1 MHPTPVQALLFQK
14 IKEQTNDQ
22 PGLAETIA
30 SLLHVS
36 TDSAYRR
43 MRGETP
49 LILEEAKTLCA
60 HYQISLDEIFGHKT
74 RRDLTFTLFP
84 AITPKR
90 SFGDFMNDL
99 KVQLQQILDAGDSTI
114 YYLTKDIPIF
124 HQLTY
129 RPLFAFRYFFWM
141 KTIIQHPDY
150 VHQRFSFSCLSDATF
165 ALGREIQQL
174 YNQVSSI
181 EIWNTECINSLLLQ
195 LEFYWQADL
204 FASPDDMALVY
215 DALVKTLNHLSEQAR
230 EGSKFLPEEKG
241 SLKKENFHFYSN
253 RIILGDNTILVSCP
267 QQKMA
272 FINHDVLDYMV
283 TTDADFCNETLAK
296 MRTLIKR
303 STLISM
309 VSEKQ
314 RAQFFGV
321 MLDKLA
327 RSKTAAFS
335 KPIAG

>member
-60 HYQISLDEIFGHKT
+60 HYHISLDEIFGHKT
-74 RRDLTFTLFP
+74 GRDLTFTLFP
-84 AITPKR
+84 AITPQR
-90 SFGDFMNDL
+90 DFNDFL
-99 KVQLQQILDAGDSTI
+99 KDIKQQLQLFLSAGDCTI

-124 HQLTY
+124 HQFTY
-129 RPLFAFRYFFWM
+129 QPLFAFRYFFWM
-141 KTIIQHPDY
+141 KTILQHPDF
-150 VHQRFSFSCLSDATF
+150 VKQQFAFNCLPDSTR

-174 YNQVSSI
+174 YNEIPSV
-181 EIWNTECINSLLLQ
+181 EIWNAECINSVLLQ
-195 LEFYWQADL
+195 LEFYRQAGL
-204 FASPDDMALVY
+204 FASDQDMALVY
-215 DALVKTLNHLSEQAR
+215 DALGKTITHLGEQASQ
-230 EGSKFLPEEKG
+230 GSKFLPEEKG
-241 SLKKENFHFYSN
+241 GLKKDHFQFYSN
-253 RIILGDNTILVSCP
+253 RLILGDNTILVSCP
-267 QQKMA
+267 HQKMA

-283 TTDADFCNETLAK
+283 TTDTQFCNETLLK

-303 STLISM
+303 STLISK

-314 RAQFFGV
+314 RAQFFGL
-321 MLDKLA
+321 MLEKWN
-327 RSKTAAFS
+327 RSKAAALS
-335 KPIAG
+335 NPIAG